1 MILKYLVNVLLII
14 KIFDNFDLRGDIVDK
29 LKESK
34 AEIVWSRKKE
44 DTRLRHKFGSVAR
57 PPRSET

>member
-44 DTRLRHKFGSVAR
+44 ATTLRREFGSVAR